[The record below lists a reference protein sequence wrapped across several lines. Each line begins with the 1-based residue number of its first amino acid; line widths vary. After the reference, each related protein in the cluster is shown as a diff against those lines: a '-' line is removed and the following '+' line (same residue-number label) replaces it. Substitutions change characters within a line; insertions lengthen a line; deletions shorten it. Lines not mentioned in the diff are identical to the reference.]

1 MFKIVFAVA
10 FFILVHVPAL
20 GQSDEIQQAFERG
33 NSHFQQGRYEMAIFE
48 YRSILGW
55 PSEHQAR
62 AHFNIGICRFR
73 QGRFQEAVDAYKPA
87 IGLRQGNY
95 PAAAYA
101 LGLAYRSMKNFQQA
115 REAFALA
122 AKGQHMEA
130 TFELAL
136 ESQRAGDLDAA
147 TEQYRKA
154 LRQSKGRHPASHN
167 NLGVIF
173 AIHGEID
180 KAMQEFE
187 SALQQARGRFPVAA
201 ENLAQCNKIRDG
213 DAGRVIAQLKPVEN
227 TRGERLRIE

>member
-10 FFILVHVPAL
+10 FFILVHAPAL
-20 GQSDEIQQAFERG
+20 GQADEIQQAFERG
-33 NSHFQQGRYEMAIFE
+33 NSHFHQGRYEMAIFE

-55 PSEHQAR
+55 PSEQQAR

-73 QGRFQEAVDAYKPA
+73 QGQFQDAVDAYETA
-87 IGLRQGNY
+87 IGLREGNY

-101 LGLAYRSMKNFQQA
+101 LGLAHRSLKNFPQA

-122 AKGQHMEA
+122 AKGRHLEA

-147 TEQYRKA
+147 TEQYRQA
-154 LRQSKGRHPASHN
+154 LRQSKGRQPASHN
-167 NLGVIF
+167 NLGVIY
-173 AIHGEID
+173 AIRGEID
-180 KAMQEFE
+180 KAMLEFE
-187 SALQQARGRFPVAA
+187 FALQQARGRFPVAA
-201 ENLAQCNKIRDG
+201 ENLKQCSKIRDG

-227 TRGERLRIE
+227 SRGERLRIE